1 MRLRASIFLALVLA
15 AVSVTAQVQNGVI
28 SGTVRDNAGAVVP
41 DATVTAT
48 AAYSKSAA
56 VVAAEVLRGERTR
69 RNIWQEA

>member
-1 MRLRASIFLALVLA
+1 MRLRPSIFLVLVLA
-15 AVSVTAQVQNGVI
+15 AASVAAQVQNGVI

-56 VVAAEVLRGERTR
+56 VVAAEVL
-69 RNIWQEA
+69 